1 MALAS
6 PPAAAATTR
15 RAAVQKEVENGSQN
29 EVVRG
34 VLKIGQSLVY
44 PAFGLWLYIVALAW
58 RGLRLEVGGESWI
71 LWIRAEGFRSWL
83 MRSACCG
90 YRSDTLAYQLLP

>member
-1 MALAS
+1 MRKEGGLAS

-15 RAAVQKEVENGSQN
+15 RAAVQKQVENGSQN

-44 PAFGLWLYIVALAW
+44 TRYISAQQSGYGFTLLHWLDAGFDLKWMEKAGFSGSELKALEA
-58 RGLRLEVGGESWI
+58 G
-71 LWIRAEGFRSWL
+71 
-83 MRSACCG
+83 
-90 YRSDTLAYQLLP
+90 

>member
-1 MALAS
+1 MRKEGSALAS

-15 RAAVQKEVENGSQN
+15 RAAAQKEVENGSQN

-44 PAFGLWLYIVALAW
+44 ISAQQSGY
-58 RGLRLEVGGESWI
+58 
-71 LWIRAEGFRSWL
+71 GF
-83 MRSACCG
+83 
-90 YRSDTLAYQLLP
+90 T